1 MANLIPQ
8 LLELPA
14 EAILEA
20 LGEFEELG
28 EGGFL
33 DKYPP
38 YKPAEVH
45 FGVYGDLRFP
55 PRAILAA
62 AYFHAHGRIPDPEEG
77 PRKLSATQLREIFGQ
92 HGIEVVTA
100 EAVVLDPDALPRS
113 PLQIS
118 NPESVLK
125 AIQEF
130 DQLGRDGFL
139 ARYGFGRAKSYYI
152 FHNGRVYDSKAIAGV
167 ASGFESATGT
177 PLANTQFSG
186 GEYQVA
192 KLMRKLGFTIVT
204 DIPADLETPLVLVQ
218 NERTE
223 GARYD
228 FWDDATGERYHYPN
242 QYKNKIRTGR
252 KFVYYRGSRRN
263 DGDRATPEYF
273 GWGVIGEISED
284 PETMDAPRKT
294 DHRWICTIDD
304 YTPFEKPVPFKVNDL
319 PFEDIPNNLWSVAV
333 RELGEG
339 VFEKILRAAGQSS
352 EIVATSNTVQQQL
365 PPLGNVAAQVATV
378 GLLRPVKPSS
388 RSGSGHGGSARR
400 SKFSK
405 ELGDRGEAVVLDHLR
420 KNLSDDERSTLR
432 WAAQEGEK
440 NGWDIE
446 YQSNGNIV
454 GVEVKATGGS
464 YFPSIELTA
473 NEWDAAREKRS
484 DYKLALVSR
493 VRTEKPQ
500 VEFIDDPFGK
510 ADAGVFGVEPLSWR
524 FVKVEG
530 D

>member
-20 LGEFEELG
+20 LREYEELG

-45 FGVYGDLRFP
+45 FGVYGDLQFP

-92 HGIEVVTA
+92 HGIEVVTV
-100 EAVVLDPDALPRS
+100 EEVLDLDVRV
-113 PLQIS
+113 PLRIEES
-118 NPESVLK
+118 ESVLK

-130 DQLGRDGFL
+130 DQLGRDEFL
-139 ARYGFGRAKSYYI
+139 TRYGFGRAKRYYI
-152 FHNGRVYDSKAIAGV
+152 LHNGRVYDSKAIAGV
-167 ASGFESATGT
+167 ATKHESATGT
-177 PLANTQFSG
+177 PLANSQFSG
-186 GEYQVA
+186 GEHQVA
-192 KLMRKLGFTIVT
+192 KLMRRLGFTIVT
-204 DIPADLETPLVLVQ
+204 EVPAELDTPLVLVQ
-218 NERTE
+218 DGQNE
-223 GARYD
+223 GASYD
-228 FWDDATGERYHYPN
+228 IGDDAIGERFRFSN
-242 QYKNKIRTGR
+242 RFKGKVKTGKR
-252 KFVYYRGSRRN
+252 FVYCSRTME
-263 DGDRATPEYF
+263 DGATPTYF

-284 PETMDAPRKT
+284 PETSDAPRESN
-294 DHRWICTIDD
+294 HRWICTIDD
-304 YTPFEKPVPFKVNDL
+304 YTPFAKPVPFKVNDQ
-319 PFEDIPNNLWSVAV
+319 PFEDISSNRWSVAV
-333 RELGEG
+333 RKLGEG

-352 EIVATSNTVQQQL
+352 EIAASTNTVQQQL
-365 PPLGNVAAQVATV
+365 PPIENVAAQVATV

-388 RSGSGHGGSARR
+388 RSGSGYSGSTRR

-405 ELGDRGEAVVLDHLR
+405 ELGDRGEEVVLDHLR

-446 YQSNGNIV
+446 YQSNGKIV
-454 GVEVKATGGS
+454 GIEVKATGGS

-493 VRTEKPQ
+493 IRTEKPQ
-500 VEFIDDPFGK
+500 VEFIDDPFG
-510 ADAGVFGVEPLSWR
+510 AVSVGVFGVEPLSWR
-524 FVKVEG
+524 FVRR

>member
-14 EAILEA
+14 ETILEA
-20 LGEFEELG
+20 LGEYEELG

-45 FGVYGDLRFP
+45 FGVYGDLQFP

-77 PRKLSATQLREIFGQ
+77 PRNLSVTQLREIFSHYGMK
-92 HGIEVVTA
+92 VVTNKA
-100 EAVVLDPDALPRS
+100 VLDPDLRV
-113 PLQIS
+113 PLRIEKS
-118 NPESVLK
+118 ESVLK
-125 AIQEF
+125 AIREF
-130 DQLGRDGFL
+130 DQLGRDKFL

-152 FHNGRVYDSKAIAGV
+152 LNNGRVYDSKAIAGV
-167 ASGFESATGT
+167 ARGFDSPSLT
-177 PLANTQFSG
+177 PLAHNQFSG
-186 GEYQVA
+186 GEHQVA

-204 DIPADLETPLVLVQ
+204 EVPGELDAPLVLVQ
-218 NERTE
+218 NGQNE
-223 GARYD
+223 GASYD
-228 FWDDATGERYHYPN
+228 SGDAIGERFRFSN
-242 QYKNKIRTGR
+242 RFKSKVKTGKR
-252 KFVYYRGSRRN
+252 FVYCSQSME
-263 DGDRATPEYF
+263 DGATPTYF
-273 GWGVIGEISED
+273 GWGMIGEISED
-284 PETMDAPRKT
+284 PEAADAPR
-294 DHRWICTIDD
+294 DGEYRWICTIDD
-304 YTPFEKPVPFKVNDL
+304 YTPFAKPVPFKVNDI
-319 PFEDIPNNLWSVAV
+319 PFEDIPRNLWSVAV
-333 RELGEG
+333 RVLGEG
-339 VFEKILRAAGQSS
+339 VFEKILVAAGPSS
-352 EIVATSNTVQQQL
+352 EIDATSNTVQQQL
-365 PPLGNVAAQVATV
+365 PPIENVAARIASV
-378 GLLRPVKPSS
+378 GLLRPIKPPG
-388 RSGSGHGGSARR
+388 RSGSGYSGSTRR

-405 ELGDRGEAVVLDHLR
+405 ELGDRGEEVVLDHLR

-446 YQSNGNIV
+446 YQSKGKIV
-454 GVEVKATGGS
+454 GIEVKATGGS

-500 VEFIDDPFGK
+500 VEIIDDPFGEV
-510 ADAGVFGVEPLSWR
+510 AAGVFGVEPLSWR
-524 FVKVEG
+524 FVRREEI
-530 D
+530 